1 MVQTLN
7 FINLSSQQAPNDV
20 DWAGLVKAGVQGA
33 LIRLGHG
40 IIRDPCA
47 SGHIAKAKQ
56 YGLYWHGYHTY
67 EGVVNE
73 PQFTIKN
80 ATELG
85 LSNSQYYF
93 ADLTK
98 SSDPFNDYYA
108 LHATWLS
115 QGYSTGLLIS
125 NEDYLSKF
133 NDSEVIASGTLRWL
147 ISDTE
152 PDGYD
157 VWQYSSEGT
166 VGISSV
172 KVGFNFAKTDKLK
185 YNLNTTLTG
194 ADVNKDPYNPETPVG
209 GAYIGWGYDTTGL
222 GGGKTIGYSTDGK
235 NFYALIGPDGLIVRK
250 NDGNRIY
257 GTISDQIDSAISANV
272 VPAKSAAD
280 SAVSAANAAVESAQV
295 TSDAVSAIASATAEA
310 KQGANEA
317 MSRAESAWDVATGAK
332 EAVTDFDPLL
342 KSAQS
347 DAKQANETA
356 VSAYEQSRSA
366 YDAVKADSSAVVAM
380 QSSMADFQEDVA
392 SAQSVADS
400 AKADAGKALTQIA
413 DTASAL
419 SDAKTV
425 FDSGV
430 AEAKNLASK
439 AQTTADSAVESTGE
453 NARALASQA
462 NALSDAKKAIDSDV
476 ASAKGLANAAQSTAD
491 TAIKSASSVAN
502 DLAAVASQANA
513 NASGITKV
521 TSDVGLLQTTVA
533 DNSGNISKIQETA
546 TQLQQ
551 AVSDNSG
558 NITIVKQT
566 ADSAVAV
573 ASDAKSNATVAVQT
587 ASGASVT
594 AENAQSDATTAMVT
608 ASGAVTQAS
617 DAKSNA
623 TIAVQTASEASVT
636 ATNAQGDASFAKQTA
651 SDASVQIKNAQGD
664 ISKLQTRAGT
674 IEASVSS
681 NSGAIADVQA
691 TANQLK
697 ASVSDNAGNITVAKQ
712 TADSAVAVAS
722 DASSNATVAIQTASQ
737 ASITASNAS
746 GQAAS
751 AVLTAN
757 GALTT
762 ASNAKSD
769 ATVAVQTASGA
780 SLTAT
785 NAQSDATIAKQTAS
799 EATIQASNAE
809 SDFAQLSIRANKI
822 EANVATNSGA
832 IASVQQTASGLTT
845 TVGNVDNR
853 VKTIEDKTNWTTKT
867 GSLDMNTLTT
877 TQNIYYRDTNL
888 QNADGEAGWAY
899 IQVVSVGERV
909 TQTVW
914 HDRSSIQH
922 TRTGAVSG
930 SSYSWDAWNKT
941 ATYDQVAEVKQTV
954 DGLSTL
960 VSDPKAGMTATYQT
974 ASQASL
980 TAQNASGQAVTAVTT
995 AQGAVT
1001 TANNAQSD
1009 AVVAKQT
1016 ASEASVTASNAAGD
1030 ASVAKQTASQA
1041 SISVQNTQSEITS
1054 LDARADSLEAFQK
1067 DASGNINKLVSR
1079 ADGVDQTLTNQAGDI
1094 SSLQS
1099 RAGKLESSMSTADGK
1114 IGTLQQ
1120 TASGL
1125 TTSVSSISDQLKAS
1139 GHKVKVQSS
1148 TFNTSANYSDAGVW
1162 LDGTRV
1168 GSTGGGIS
1176 FTMGTLN
1183 LDWSGYTQKDYAT
1196 TSSLV
1201 SDLLALQDKIVVIYM
1216 ADAIPPYGS
1225 DLVNALAKMGGDSK
1239 LATATSVSFIRS
1251 PFIFIGMSLDTN
1263 GNQVLQ
1269 EGEGYLN
1276 AGIGGDGQVKYAWG
1290 YEGDSNRI
1298 LTSSTIGKVTEIK
1311 TTVDGINT
1319 TINDPKTGLNATYQT
1334 AQGNATTIS
1343 NVKGDVTQLQATA
1356 NGLTSRVGNLE
1367 SKTDTQQTAID
1378 QNKAAIALKADQT
1391 TVDTLKGTVSQNT
1404 ATLKTQA
1411 DQIQSKV
1418 SASDVSGMLTGYA
1431 TQSYTQSLVT
1441 QTADKWNLNL
1451 TSLQTDVNAIKTA
1464 GGGVNLLQGT
1474 RDFSGVSIQGDKV
1487 AVTNGGEN
1495 FQAAF
1500 GTQNSSQSYFDLVS
1514 FNSLPLKKDT
1524 DYTASF
1530 WVKTSEDTD
1539 ITSFLYD
1546 SGSNGV
1552 YADEATVNHSTTD
1565 YTRVVVHFHNGNN
1578 NATPN
1583 FIPARIN
1590 KAGVTVWV
1598 YGCML
1603 EEGTVAHTWSPAPSD
1618 LATVTSVANLSAT
1631 VNGIQS
1637 QVYNSDGSS
1646 KITQLSSLIQS
1657 KVGTDDFNNLKQAVG
1672 LQTLD
1677 SADINNM
1684 KTNGHYFVHNLAN
1697 NPVGGW
1703 VYVDVTGDGST
1714 RIRQDV
1720 YQDNGTKHK
1729 YRRWVDTN
1737 WTDWEEGATYTE
1749 INQLQDAI
1757 NLRVTKGDL
1766 ISQINLQAGTS
1777 LIQSNKLVLDSGTTI
1792 FTGEAFIPSA
1802 AISSVQ
1808 ADQVKIGNSRLFG
1821 DDGTFNLV
1829 NPDAGN
1835 ASIKLTTGTVLGS
1848 TQPVTEFST
1857 GYNSTAMDISQVG
1870 TVIRPSLFFEDY
1882 PGQAKDNGWLGFSRH
1897 QTAELYFHTYDDT
1910 KELFRVACVTRFNQ
1924 EVHVDRPIWQQG
1936 LSIASGNT
1944 IWSGSSFL
1952 AIGDHLSNSY
1962 TNVMAR
1968 SFSSQSTLSS
1978 KTNIE
1983 TVDPKDA
1990 LDLVNRT
1997 DIRSYQYKADVA
2009 QGKAKRYTSLI
2020 IDDVHDVSQYYA
2032 PDEFTNEERTGRDDG
2047 SAVGYLFLA
2056 VKELTRRIKNLEEKL
2071 NG

>member
-7 FINLSSQQAPNDV
+7 FISLSSQQAPNDV

-93 ADLTK
+93 VDLAK

-133 NDSEVIASGTLRWL
+133 KDSEVIASGTLRWL

-152 PDGYD
+152 PADYD
-157 VWQYSSEGT
+157 VWQYLSEGT
-166 VGISSV
+166 VGTSSV

-194 ADVNKDPYNPETPVG
+194 ADINKDPYNPETPVG

-257 GTISDQIDSAISANV
+257 GTIADQIDSAISANV
-272 VPAKSAAD
+272 IPAKSAAD
-280 SAVSAANAAVESAQV
+280 SAVRAADAAVASAQV
-295 TSDAVSAIASATAEA
+295 TSDAVTAIASATAEA

-356 VSAYEQSRSA
+356 TSAYEQSRSA

-380 QSSMADFQEDVA
+380 QSSMAGFREDVA

-413 DTASAL
+413 DTNNAL
-419 SDAKTV
+419 SDVKTA
-425 FDSGV
+425 FNSGV
-430 AEAKNLASK
+430 AEAKELASA
-439 AQTTADSAVESTGE
+439 AQTTANSAVESAGE
-453 NARALASQA
+453 NAKALTSQA

-476 ASAKGLANAAQSTAD
+476 ASAKGLANAAQATAD
-491 TAIKSASSVAN
+491 NAIKSASSVAN
-502 DLAAVASQANA
+502 DLATVASQANA

-546 TQLQQ
+546 VQLQQ

-558 NITIVKQT
+558 AIVAATQT
-566 ADSAVAV
+566 AQSATTV

-594 AENAQSDATTAMVT
+594 AKNAQGDATTAMVT
-608 ASGAVTQAS
+608 AKSAVTQAS

-722 DASSNATVAIQTASQ
+722 DARSNATVAIQTASQ

-757 GALTT
+757 GAKTT
-762 ASNAKSD
+762 ASDAKSD

-799 EATIQASNAE
+799 EAKVQASNAE

-930 SSYSWDAWNKT
+930 SSYNWDAWNKT

-1001 TANNAQSD
+1001 TADNAQSD

-1041 SISVQNTQSEITS
+1041 SISVQNAQSNITS

-1079 ADGVDQTLTNQAGDI
+1079 ADGVDRTLTDQAGDI

-1099 RAGKLESSMSTADGK
+1099 RAGKLESSMSTANGQ
-1114 IGTLQQ
+1114 ISTLQQ
-1120 TASGL
+1120 TTSGL

-1148 TFNTSANYSDAGVW
+1148 TFNTSVNYSDAGVW

-1290 YEGDSNRI
+1290 YEGDSNKI

-1334 AQGNATTIS
+1334 AQGNASTIS

-1356 NGLTSRVGNLE
+1356 TGLTSRVGDLE
-1367 SKTDTQQTAID
+1367 SKTNTQQTAIE
-1378 QNKAAIALKADQT
+1378 QNKAAIALKANQT
-1391 TVDTLKGTVSQNT
+1391 DVDTVKGTVTGLQSSLTVQGN
-1404 ATLKTQA
+1404 
-1411 DQIQSKV
+1411 QIQTKV
-1418 SASDVSGMLTGYA
+1418 SASDVSGMLTDYA
-1431 TQSYTQSLVT
+1431 TQTYTQSL
-1441 QTADKWNLNL
+1441 
-1451 TSLQTDVNAIKTA
+1451 I
-1464 GGGVNLLQGT
+1464 
-1474 RDFSGVSIQGDKV
+1474 
-1487 AVTNGGEN
+1487 
-1495 FQAAF
+1495 
-1500 GTQNSSQSYFDLVS
+1500 SQ
-1514 FNSLPLKKDT
+1514 
-1524 DYTASF
+1524 
-1530 WVKTSEDTD
+1530 
-1539 ITSFLYD
+1539 
-1546 SGSNGV
+1546 
-1552 YADEATVNHSTTD
+1552 
-1565 YTRVVVHFHNGNN
+1565 
-1578 NATPN
+1578 
-1583 FIPARIN
+1583 
-1590 KAGVTVWV
+1590 KAGSINET
-1598 YGCML
+1598 
-1603 EEGTVAHTWSPAPSD
+1603 
-1618 LATVTSVANLSAT
+1618 
-1631 VNGIQS
+1631 
-1637 QVYNSDGSS
+1637 
-1646 KITQLSSLIQS
+1646 ITQLDTKFKTGMENSVQLVRKSDFEDGDKGNWTAQAVVSATNPAPPAELGQSGMKVLQTNTRDSYEDGIWYSVKPGEKFDVDYWCAPSTAFHTTFGLVFYDRNKQNPSWQGIGSDQSGQWGHYIGTITAPANASFAIPWYQMEKPGDNTTDSAWIAKPSIRRQNASTISAIQS
-1657 KVGTDDFNNLKQAVG
+1657 VQASVDGLKSIVANKADESQFTQLSNLVQTKVSSDDFTSTTTQLKNL
-1672 LQTLD
+1672 
-1677 SADINNM
+1677 
-1684 KTNGHYFVHNLAN
+1684 
-1697 NPVGGW
+1697 
-1703 VYVDVTGDGST
+1703 
-1714 RIRQDV
+1714 
-1720 YQDNGTKHK
+1720 
-1729 YRRWVDTN
+1729 
-1737 WTDWEEGATYTE
+1737 
-1749 INQLQDAI
+1749 INQ
-1757 NLRVTKGDL
+1757 RVQVGDV
-1766 ISQINLQAGTS
+1766 ISQINQEAGGDTLIQVSNGKKS
-1777 LIQSNKLVLDSGTTI
+1777 LILDAGNTI
-1792 FTGEAFIPSA
+1792 ITGEAWIPSA
-1802 AISSVQ
+1802 AISSIS
-1808 ADQVKIGNSRLFG
+1808 ADKIMLGSSALYNS
-1821 DDGTFNLV
+1821 DGTLNLV
-1829 NPDAGN
+1829 NQSNGLKALIQVKQGQVQDTTQ
-1835 ASIKLTTGTVLGS
+1835 SIISFSSDYNNRAFSVT
-1848 TQPVTEFST
+1848 PVGATIT
-1857 GYNSTAMDISQVG
+1857 PT
-1870 TVIRPSLFFEDY
+1870 LFFERYDQTA
-1882 PGQAKDNGWLGFSRH
+1882 GHWLGFTRN
-1897 QTAELYFHTYDDT
+1897 EVRRDGLMFHTWDD
-1910 KELFRVACVTRFNQ
+1910 EGERFFVGCHARFDRNIS
-1924 EVHVDRPIWQQG
+1924 VDGNIYQG
-1936 LSIASGNT
+1936 TWNGTNGKPLAGVLSIQSGNT
-1944 IWSGSSFL
+1944 IWSGSDYL

-1983 TVDPKDA
+1983 MVDPKDA

-2009 QGKAKRYTSLI
+2009 QGKTKRYTSLI
-2020 IDDVHDVSQYYA
+2020 IDDVNDVSQYCA
-2032 PDEFTNEERTGRDDG
+2032 PDEFTNDERTGRDDG

-2056 VKELTRRIKNLEEKL
+2056 VQELTRRIKNLEEKL